1 MKTLKYIGSL
11 AVCSLAL
18 VLATSA
24 ASSNNPPKIGVVNF
38 KSCIEGSK
46 VGKQEQARFDELKK
60 KLESQIDTKEKEMQ
74 EMSPKF
80 SDEYLDTLSPEAE
93 ADLKTKF
100 KNLSQE
106 LQGMQSQYYNM
117 LNQANYQI
125 VERLNSSVAQAAK
138 TVSASKGLDLAMN
151 EEICFYH
158 SGHLD
163 ISKEVISEMDK
174 QFDKDQKETAK

>member
-1 MKTLKYIGSL
+1 MKKLQFIG
-11 AVCSLAL
+11 AL
-18 VLATSA
+18 FVLSCALLITTSATS
-24 ASSNNPPKIGVVNF
+24 SNPPKVGVVNF

-60 KLESQIDTKEKEMQ
+60 KLEAQIDTKEKEMQ

-93 ADLKTKF
+93 AELKGKF
-100 KNLSQE
+100 KNISQE
-106 LQGMQSQYYNM
+106 LQSLQSQYYNM

-125 VERLNSSVAQAAK
+125 VERLNSAVGHAAK
-138 TVSASKGLDLAMN
+138 TVSAAKGLDMAIN

-158 SGHLD
+158 SGNLD
-163 ISKEVISEMDK
+163 I
-174 QFDKDQKETAK
+174 